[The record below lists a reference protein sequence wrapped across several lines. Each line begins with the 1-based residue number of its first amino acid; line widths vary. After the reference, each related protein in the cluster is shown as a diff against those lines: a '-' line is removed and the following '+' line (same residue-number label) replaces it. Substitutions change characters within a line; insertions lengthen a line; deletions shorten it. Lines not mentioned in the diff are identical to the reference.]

1 MTVKEVIKLTAETV
15 GEDDVVSYLEGKE
28 CFDIDYAKKVV
39 NLLIKC
45 YNLITD
51 EIACEYFPQKQRQ
64 DFNNITDKKI
74 PLSSLNKTPLRILR
88 VFAKNG
94 QKLGYKLINDYIEV
108 NNSDVTVEYLFKIP
122 KATEDDEAY
131 FASTVIGPYVLAYG
145 IASQYLMERGRIKES
160 EIYNEKYM
168 QALRGRLA
176 ERSSLK
182 IPQRRW
188 M

>member
-74 PLSSLNKTPLRILR
+74 PLSSLNKTPL
-88 VFAKNG
+88 
-94 QKLGYKLINDYIEV
+94 
-108 NNSDVTVEYLFKIP
+108 
-122 KATEDDEAY
+122 
-131 FASTVIGPYVLAYG
+131 
-145 IASQYLMERGRIKES
+145 
-160 EIYNEKYM
+160 
-168 QALRGRLA
+168 
-176 ERSSLK
+176 
-182 IPQRRW
+182 
-188 M
+188 